1 MNPVMTT
8 ESNESMV
15 VSSSTS
21 GSMVTST
28 STTCCRGPVAG
39 TQRSW
44 KRWSVTGELNVSFIS

>member
-1 MNPVMTT
+1 MTT

-21 GSMVTST
+21 GSMATST